1 MFNSRCKNKDEI
13 SVRQN
18 QGVSL
23 ICGKCSNTCMV
34 AFRPAIVHQFSAI
47 LGYFD
52 VKECHA
58 FDLVLS
64 ESEFMVGCEKCNKEM
79 KVQVCITGTPLLFS
93 NLVEFI
99 YRKVT
104 TYRVKGLKTKLFFD
118 FTGYCTRPAERHV
131 VSILSPEAEGYRGN
145 NTIFESATKRIIRFA
160 TLKYYIISTNKHF
173 QKPPRKLNQRGVW
186 CISFFI

>member
-1 MFNSRCKNKDEI
+1 MDFNTDILFNSRCKNKDEV

-47 LGYFD
+47 LGYLD

-64 ESEFMVGCEKCNKEM
+64 ESEFMIGCEKCNKEM
-79 KVQVCITGTPLLFS
+79 KVQACITEVLLPFS
-93 NLVEFI
+93 SQVKLI
-99 YRKVT
+99 YNKVT
-104 TYRVKGLKTKLFFD
+104 RRRKDKQKQEFFLD
-118 FTGYCTRPAERHV
+118 STGSCTRPAERYV
-131 VSILSPEAEGYRGN
+131 VSILSPETEGYRRN
-145 NTIFESATKRIIRFA
+145 NAIFEPATK
-160 TLKYYIISTNKHF
+160 
-173 QKPPRKLNQRGVW
+173 
-186 CISFFI
+186 

>member
-1 MFNSRCKNKDEI
+1 
-13 SVRQN
+13 
-18 QGVSL
+18 
-23 ICGKCSNTCMV
+23 MV

-99 YRKVT
+99 YSKVT
-104 TYRVKGLKTKLFFD
+104 TYRVKGLKTIYFLISQGIAPGQPRDMWCQYCHQKLKVIVE
-118 FTGYCTRPAERHV
+118 TTRFLNLQPNE
-131 VSILSPEAEGYRGN
+131 LSG
-145 NTIFESATKRIIRFA
+145 
-160 TLKYYIISTNKHF
+160 L
-173 QKPPRKLNQRGVW
+173 QR
-186 CISFFI
+186 